1 MSFFSQQGT
10 TGALELGQDEFFRA
24 MVEAWDGLIY
34 VGTSDFRICYLNC
47 RFIERLGRDARGEY
61 CYRALHGRSVPC
73 PWCMQEVFQGKKHR
87 GRFQEPGSG
96 LWYDVLN
103 APLPLADGSFAKIA
117 FIRESSEAE
126 PAARELPVFY
136 TLVDRL
142 IDPVFL
148 FCPENG
154 RVFYANEMACSTL
167 GYSRDDLLKMGA
179 EEISESFSSHETWQ
193 AMVERIRTE
202 ESVLVE
208 TRHRCKDGSL
218 LPVEVNAS
226 IVSLGLQQVIVAV
239 ARDITERKRA
249 EALLKEEKNKVE
261 AIMAAMGEGITVQD
275 LNHRIIYHNDVI
287 VNRGGNRLGE
297 LCYRAYMNR
306 DRICDG
312 CQMEKSLAD
321 GRIHRRQFPV
331 EREGKKSY
339 REVSACPL
347 RDANG
352 RITGC
357 VEVVRDISEQRRL
370 EQSREE
376 VFSVVS
382 HEMRT
387 PLTVIRGFAE
397 YLQETDVSPEE
408 QATSLDRIVKESGR
422 LQSLIDNL
430 LSFQRFKA
438 GFGLDALGP
447 VAVAP
452 LLHEVAESVSS
463 PLCGQRIE
471 IECAP
476 DHPPVFGEAEK
487 IQLAVRNLLCN
498 AIKYSPAETT
508 IVLGAHVRGDSSW
521 LWVRDEGPGI
531 PPEAQ
536 EKIFDRFY
544 RVGNRQGPAGTG
556 LGLALVREI
565 AQAHGGRAWVE
576 SEPGRGAVFYLCL
589 PLAPRE

>member
-1 MSFFSQQGT
+1 
-10 TGALELGQDEFFRA
+10 
-24 MVEAWDGLIY
+24 
-34 VGTSDFRICYLNC
+34 
-47 RFIERLGRDARGEY
+47 
-61 CYRALHGRSVPC
+61 
-73 PWCMQEVFQGKKHR
+73 
-87 GRFQEPGSG
+87 
-96 LWYDVLN
+96 
-103 APLPLADGSFAKIA
+103 
-117 FIRESSEAE
+117 
-126 PAARELPVFY
+126 
-136 TLVDRL
+136 
-142 IDPVFL
+142 
-148 FCPENG
+148 
-154 RVFYANEMACSTL
+154 
-167 GYSRDDLLKMGA
+167 
-179 EEISESFSSHETWQ
+179 
-193 AMVERIRTE
+193 
-202 ESVLVE
+202 
-208 TRHRCKDGSL
+208 
-218 LPVEVNAS
+218 
-226 IVSLGLQQVIVAV
+226 
-239 ARDITERKRA
+239 
-249 EALLKEEKNKVE
+249 
-261 AIMAAMGEGITVQD
+261 
-275 LNHRIIYHNDVI
+275 
-287 VNRGGNRLGE
+287 
-297 LCYRAYMNR
+297 MNR

-321 GRIHRRQFPV
+321 GRIHRRQFSV
-331 EREGKKSY
+331 EREGKISY

-408 QATSLDRIVKESGR
+408 KYTFLGRIVKESDR
-422 LQSLIDNL
+422 LQALIDNL

-438 GFGLDALGP
+438 GFGIDAPGP
-447 VAVAP
+447 VPIAP

-463 PLCGQRIE
+463 PLSGQRIE

-487 IQLAVRNLLCN
+487 IQLAIRNLLCN
-498 AIKYSPAETT
+498 AIKYSPAGTT
-508 IVLGAHVRGDSSW
+508 ITLGAHIRGDSSC

-531 PPEAQ
+531 PPEEQ
-536 EKIFDRFY
+536 EKVFERFY

-565 AQAHGGRAWVE
+565 AKAHGGRAWVE
-576 SEPGRGAVFYLCL
+576 SEPGRGAVFYLRL